1 MTFIEEA
8 LQAGRGI
15 GAIVLGRRDAYR
27 FFDLSFAG
35 LAGSMAAFFLALLIN
50 GYLPFLLGPDQ
61 AVGPAWQNIFLA
73 LFLFILQLGFAALVL
88 RQFGR
93 LDGLVPYLVT
103 DNWATFFMTM
113 VSVILVLLN
122 VQSDILVLPLGILI
136 LIIEI
141 NIGRIIL
148 TLSGWQ
154 IAAFLAAQFAAVM
167 VGLLGFG
174 LMLPEAAIA
183 VTG

>member
-8 LQAGRGI
+8 VQAARGI
-15 GAIVLGRRDAYR
+15 GAIIIGRRDAHR

-35 LAGSMAAFFLALLIN
+35 LAGSMAAFFIALLIN
-50 GYLPFLLGPDQ
+50 GYLPFLVGGSE
-61 AVGPAWQNIFLA
+61 AIGPAWQNIFLA
-73 LFLFILQLGFAALVL
+73 LLLFALQIGFAALVL

-93 LDGLVPYLVT
+93 LDGMVPYIVT
-103 DNWATFFMTM
+103 DNWATLFMTM
-113 VSVILVLLN
+113 VSVALALLN
-122 VQSDILVLPLGILI
+122 IQSDILVLPLGILI
-136 LIIEI
+136 LVIEI

-167 VGLLGFG
+167 FGLLAFG
-174 LMLPEAAIA
+174 MFLPEASAIVA
-183 VTG
+183 G